1 MKTIQLNITKNRK
14 PRQILK
20 TLRDK
25 KLSRGDRLMITKK
38 DEEQSLQMV
47 FIVVLI
53 LIIWYFTNETKKKN
67 SFGDEVEDMLFD
79 KNISPDV
86 LERQIEKEYGV
97 KVEMENA
104 ETEEKMWRNFSGQNF
119 LKGYGS
125 NEPEY
130 TLADVKEPNPA
141 YKRWKKE
148 K

>member
-25 KLSRGDRLMITKK
+25 KLSRGDRLMIKK
-38 DEEQSLQMV
+38 NDEEASLQMI
-47 FIVVLI
+47 FIVVLF

-104 ETEEKMWRNFSGQNF
+104 DTEEKMWRNFSAQNF
-119 LKGYGS
+119 LKGYDS

-141 YKRWKKE
+141 YKRWKKG